1 MAEIKDLALALIFR
15 DRGRNRTRLRSLA
28 REQENGVQD
37 AGLQASLLE
46 RIRSNEYPI
55 DDQAK

>member
-1 MAEIKDLALALIFR
+1 MAEIKDLALAFVFR
-15 DRGRNRTRLRSLA
+15 ERVRNRTRLRPLM

-55 DDQAK
+55 DDQVK